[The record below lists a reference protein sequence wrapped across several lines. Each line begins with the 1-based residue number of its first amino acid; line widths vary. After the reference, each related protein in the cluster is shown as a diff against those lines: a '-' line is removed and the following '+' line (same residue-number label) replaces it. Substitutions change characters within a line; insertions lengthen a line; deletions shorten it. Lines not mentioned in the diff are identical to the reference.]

1 MKSEHPFEGP
11 VPDGGGDAPY
21 EWIDEWLC
29 EYVDGTMDPSLEAV
43 FEQYVEANPE
53 LKAHVE
59 RLQQTRDLLC
69 ECGRSAD
76 PTADV
81 EPAACPETACD
92 EPASSAPA
100 SETERTRPVV
110 ALGVVSSIAVAFA
123 LGLLVGA
130 TMVTPT
136 APLSSS
142 SPTAIEQTT
151 SPSEA
156 PPRRARAAPQVER
169 PLLRRTAPF
178 ATSDSTERPSP
189 LTTIGLP

>member
-1 MKSEHPFEGP
+1 MNSEHPFEGP

-69 ECGRSAD
+69 ECGRSAG

-81 EPAACPETACD
+81 EPEACPETACD
-92 EPASSAPA
+92 GPASSAPEA
-100 SETERTRPVV
+100 ERPRPVV
-110 ALGVVSSIAVAFA
+110 ALGVVSSIAVAFVF
-123 LGLLVGA
+123 GLLVGA
-130 TMVTPT
+130 TMGGP
-136 APLSSS
+136 ASPLSSAAPS
-142 SPTAIEQTT
+142 VERTA
-151 SPSEA
+151 SPSEV
-156 PPRRARAAPQVER
+156 PPRRARAAPQAER
-169 PLLRRTAPF
+169 PLLRRAAPF
-178 ATSDSTERPSP
+178 TASDSTERPPP